1 MEMRLRS
8 GGRRVA
14 LVTGA
19 GRGLGA
25 GIARA
30 LAGDGCAVVVND
42 LPSSVGA
49 PKVVAEIRAAGGT
62 ALLAVGDAADADD
75 VQRMVADVG
84 EQLGVIDV
92 FVANASAAQPVI
104 ELADM
109 TWRDVEAHLA
119 LFVRSPMLITQAV
132 LPGMRSSG
140 RGRIVL
146 IGSDLVERAVPG
158 WSAYI
163 AAKAAMV
170 GLTRTWARELG
181 PHGIT
186 VNLVAPGWI
195 PVERHSASSAEERDA
210 YLAEVP
216 IGRLGTPADVA
227 ALVAF
232 LSSDA
237 AAFVTGQRI
246 TVNGGH
252 ITA

>member
-1 MEMRLRS
+1 MNQIS
-8 GGRRVA
+8 PVGRRVA

-30 LAGDGCAVVVND
+30 LAGEGYAVVVND
-42 LPSSVGA
+42 LPDSTGA
-49 PKVVAEIRAAGGT
+49 PEVVADIRAAGGT
-62 ALLAVGDAADADD
+62 AMLAPGDASDSDD

-84 EQLGVIDV
+84 ERLGSIDV
-92 FVANASAAQPVI
+92 FVANASGPQPVI

-119 LFVRSPMLITQAV
+119 LFVRSPMLITQAI

-140 RGRIVL
+140 SGRIVL

-158 WSAYI
+158 WSAYA
-163 AAKAAMV
+163 AAKAAMI

-181 PHGIT
+181 PYGIT
-186 VNLVAPGWI
+186 VNLIAPGWI
-195 PVERHSASSAEERDA
+195 PVERHSGSTQEDLDA

-216 IGRLGTPADVA
+216 AGRLGTPADVA
-227 ALVAF
+227 AVVAF

-237 AAFVTGQRI
+237 ASFVTGQRI
-246 TVNGGH
+246 AVNGGH

>member
-1 MEMRLRS
+1 MDEQLQP

-14 LVTGA
+14 LITGA

-30 LAGDGCAVVVND
+30 LAGEGYAVVVND
-42 LPSSVGA
+42 LPTSVGA
-49 PKVVAEIRAAGGT
+49 PEVVADIRAAGGT
-62 ALLAVGDAADADD
+62 AVLAVGDAADADD

-84 EQLGVIDV
+84 VQLGSVDV
-92 FVANASAAQPVI
+92 FVANASGPQPVI
-104 ELADM
+104 ELPDL
-109 TWRDVEAHLA
+109 TWRDVERHLE

-132 LPGMRSSG
+132 LPGMRASG

-158 WSAYI
+158 WSAY
-163 AAKAAMV
+163 ASAKAAMI

-195 PVERHSASSAEERDA
+195 PVERHSESSAQERDA
-210 YLAEVP
+210 YQAEVP
-216 IGRLGTPADVA
+216 LGRLGTPADVA
-227 ALVAF
+227 AVVAF
-232 LSSDA
+232 LVSDA
-237 AAFVTGQRI
+237 ASFVTGQRI

-252 ITA
+252 ITT

>member
-1 MEMRLRS
+1 MDERSRS
-8 GGRRVA
+8 GSGRVA

-30 LAGDGCAVVVND
+30 LAGEGCAVVVND

-49 PKVVAEIRAAGGT
+49 PEVVAEIRAAGGT

-75 VQRMVADVG
+75 VARIVAQVG
-84 EQLGVIDV
+84 EELGSIDV
-92 FVANASAAQPVI
+92 FVANASGPQPVI

-109 TWRDVEAHLA
+109 TWHDVEAHLA
-119 LFVRSPMLITQAV
+119 LFVRSPLLITQAI

-140 RGRIVL
+140 WGRIVL

-158 WSAYI
+158 WSAYA

-181 PHGIT
+181 PCGIT
-186 VNLVAPGWI
+186 VNIVAPGWI
-195 PVERHSASSAEERDA
+195 PVERHTGGPAHERDG

-216 IGRLGTPADVA
+216 LGRLGTPADVA
-227 ALVAF
+227 AVIAF

-237 AAFVTGQRI
+237 ASFVTGQRI

-252 ITA
+252 TVT

>member
-1 MEMRLRS
+1 M
-8 GGRRVA
+8 
-14 LVTGA
+14 
-19 GRGLGA
+19 
-25 GIARA
+25 RA
-30 LAGDGCAVVVND
+30 LAGEGFAVVVND
-42 LPSSVGA
+42 LSTSIGA
-49 PKVVAEIRAAGGT
+49 PEVVAEIRAAGGT
-62 ALLAVGDAADADD
+62 ALLAIGDAADADD
-75 VQRMVADVG
+75 VARIVAEVG
-84 EQLGVIDV
+84 EELGSIDV
-92 FVANASAAQPVI
+92 LVANASGPQPVI

-119 LFVRSPMLITQAV
+119 LLVRSPLLITQAI
-132 LPGMRSSG
+132 LPGMRCSG
-140 RGRIVL
+140 GGRIVL

-158 WSAYI
+158 WSAYA

-181 PHGIT
+181 PYGIT

-195 PVERHSASSAEERDA
+195 PVERHSGCPAQERDA

-227 ALVAF
+227 AVVAF

-237 AAFVTGQRI
+237 ASFVTGQRI

-252 ITA
+252 IAT

>member
-1 MEMRLRS
+1 M
-8 GGRRVA
+8 
-14 LVTGA
+14 VTGA

-30 LAGDGCAVVVND
+30 LAGEGYAIVVND
-42 LPSSVGA
+42 LPTSAGA
-49 PKVVAEIRAAGGT
+49 PAVVADIQAAGGT
-62 ALLAVGDAADADD
+62 ALLAVGDASDSAD
-75 VQRMVADVG
+75 VQRMVADVS
-84 EQLGVIDV
+84 ERLGSIDV
-92 FVANASAAQPVI
+92 FVANASGPQPVI

-119 LFVRSPMLITQAV
+119 LFVRSPMLITQAI

-140 RGRIVL
+140 RGRIVM

-158 WSAYI
+158 WSAYA
-163 AAKAAMV
+163 AAKAAMI

-181 PHGIT
+181 RYGIT

-195 PVERHSASSAEERDA
+195 PVERHSESSTQERDA
-210 YLAEVP
+210 YLADVP
-216 IGRLGTPADVA
+216 VGRLGAPADVA
-227 ALVAF
+227 AVVAF

-237 AAFVTGQRI
+237 ASFITGQRI

-252 ITA
+252 ITT

>member
-1 MEMRLRS
+1 M
-8 GGRRVA
+8 
-14 LVTGA
+14 VTGA

-25 GIARA
+25 GIAHA
-30 LAGDGCAVVVND
+30 LAGEGFAVVVND
-42 LPSSVGA
+42 LPTSIGA
-49 PKVVAEIRAAGGT
+49 PEVVAEIRAAGGT
-62 ALLAVGDAADADD
+62 ALLAIGDAADADD
-75 VQRMVADVG
+75 VARIVAEVS
-84 EQLGVIDV
+84 EELGSIDV
-92 FVANASAAQPVI
+92 FVANASGPQPVI

-119 LFVRSPMLITQAV
+119 LLVRSPLLITQAI
-132 LPGMRSSG
+132 LPGMRCSG
-140 RGRIVL
+140 GGRIVL

-158 WSAYI
+158 WSAYA

-170 GLTRTWARELG
+170 GSTRTWARELG
-181 PHGIT
+181 PYGIT

-195 PVERHSASSAEERDA
+195 PVERHSGCPAQERDA

-227 ALVAF
+227 AVVAF

-237 AAFVTGQRI
+237 ASFVTGQRI

-252 ITA
+252 IAT